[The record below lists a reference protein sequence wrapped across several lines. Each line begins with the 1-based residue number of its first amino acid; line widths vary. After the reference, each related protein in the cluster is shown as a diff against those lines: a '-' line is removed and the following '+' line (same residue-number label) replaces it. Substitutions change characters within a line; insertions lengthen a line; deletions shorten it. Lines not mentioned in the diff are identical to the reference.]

1 MSEIIKNFSL
11 LPLNTI
17 RIKLTVVC
25 AILLG
30 MVSCFIYLY
39 FPARQEKQ
47 AIKAIEAK
55 AQSISAM
62 TAFSVAPAL
71 YFYDQTDMM
80 EIIESTRQN
89 KDLYFILIQNAERG
103 TVAGYWHPD
112 ITAPADSN
120 LLSLDRK
127 NDLLQFESPIF
138 LNNKKIGH
146 LVLGLSLHSIKS
158 EIKKSRQTIAI
169 LSALIFIF
177 GLVAVYFL
185 VSLFTRPLTHIV
197 HSTQH
202 IAAGD
207 FNSRAKVYSDDEI
220 GQLALAFNKMV
231 DHLQKLYS
239 DLEATNKNLEHRVTM
254 RTGELQKE
262 VDERKRLHVKLL
274 ESERRYRHLVNDA
287 HDMIHSI
294 DKNGRIIFANNSWSK
309 ELGYAEDDVLN
320 LSFFDI
326 IHPDHYD
333 YCLEKFRALI
343 EGERCVGIE
352 TCWITKEG
360 TKIWVEGNV
369 SPLIKDD
376 EVQEIQGIFRN
387 ITERKQHEETL
398 KASLHEKEILLKE
411 IHHRVKNNMQII
423 SSLLNLQA
431 EDIKDAAVIHAFEE
445 SKNRIRSMAL
455 VHEKLYQ
462 SKDFAKI
469 ELSDYVNS
477 LIRNL
482 YFSCRSSEDDVQIDF
497 KADRLY
503 IDIDLA
509 VPFGLI
515 MNELIT
521 NAFKHAFPSHHKDEK
536 KISVSITKSNNN
548 HINVIVRDNGVG
560 MTPDVQREAKE
571 SLGLKLV
578 YSLVEDQLEGK
589 LDLVSDAGTTF
600 KISLPQG
607 HKLRTAIDP
616 NDA

>member
-1 MSEIIKNFSL
+1 MLEIIKKFPL
-11 LPLNTI
+11 PPLNTI
-17 RIKLTVVC
+17 KIKLTVAC

-71 YFYDQTDMM
+71 YFNDKTDMM

-89 KDLYFILIQNAERG
+89 KDLYFILIQNSAG
-103 TVAGYWHPD
+103 VTVAGYAHPD
-112 ITAPADSN
+112 VTAPADSN
-120 LLSLDRK
+120 LRSPGNK
-127 NDLLQFESPIF
+127 NDLLQLESPVF
-138 LNNKKIGH
+138 LNNKKIGN
-146 LVLGLSLHSIKS
+146 LILGLSLHSIKL

-169 LSALIFIF
+169 LSAFIFIF
-177 GLVAVYFL
+177 GLVAIYFL
-185 VSLFTRPLTHIV
+185 VSIFTRPLTHIV
-197 HSTQH
+197 HSTQQ

-220 GQLALAFNKMV
+220 GRLALAFNKMV
-231 DHLQKLYS
+231 DQLQKLYS
-239 DLEATNKNLEHRVTM
+239 DLETTNKNLEQRVTL
-254 RTGELQKE
+254 RTRELQKE
-262 VDERKRLHVKLL
+262 VDERKRLHIKLL

-287 HDMIHSI
+287 HDMIQSI
-294 DKNGRIIFANNSWSK
+294 DKNGRIIFVNNSWSK

-333 YCLEKFRALI
+333 YCLEKFRANTR
-343 EGERCVGIE
+343 GERCVGIE

-369 SPLIKDD
+369 SPLIKDN
-376 EVQEIQGIFRN
+376 EVQEIQGIYRN
-387 ITERKQHEETL
+387 ITDRKQHEEAL

-431 EDIKDAAVIHAFEE
+431 EDIKDTAVIHAFEE

-509 VPFGLI
+509 VPLGLI

-521 NAFKHAFPSHHKDEK
+521 NALKHAFPSHFQGQK
-536 KISVSITKSNNN
+536 KMWVSIKVSKTNR
-548 HINVIVRDNGVG
+548 INIIVKDNGVG
-560 MTPDVQREAKE
+560 IPLGAQKDVRE

-589 LDLVSDAGTTF
+589 LDLVNGEGTKF
-600 KISLPQG
+600 KISLPQV
-607 HKLRTAIDP
+607 HQLRTVSDSK
-616 NDA
+616 DA